1 MPRRSLKSDREHR
14 KNLTWWIEYDPPTRT
29 PNGSWKVEGEGK
41 LVFRHTEHT
50 EGVHDLR
57 AYVGEFE
64 PKVAYG
70 ETPEKAVEGLR
81 RRVNKTLM
89 SVVGFILNDDG
100 DEGRK
105 P

>member
-1 MPRRSLKSDREHR
+1 MRRSLKSDRDYRE
-14 KNLTWWIEYDPPTRT
+14 NLTWWIEYDPPVKTT
-29 PNGSWKVEGEGK
+29 NGNWKVDGEGK
-41 LVFRHTEHT
+41 LTFRHTEHT

-57 AYVGEFE
+57 MYVGEFE

-81 RRVNKTLM
+81 RRVYKSLM
-89 SVVGFILNDDG
+89 SVVGFILNDD
-100 DEGRK
+100 DRERRL